1 MPGLQRLGLGAC
13 REPDSDKTLGVS
25 GVISLVASGL
35 ARALQ
40 GDWRGGAQKLE
51 NLTALG

>member
-1 MPGLQRLGLGAC
+1 MPGAC
-13 REPDSDKTLGVS
+13 GKPDSDRTLGVS
-25 GVISLVASGL
+25 GISCGLGL

-51 NLTALG
+51 SLTALGRLRDL